1 MHFPVFV
8 SQSEHEDI
16 VVQAL
21 HPVVPGSGKLPASQV
36 VQSPVVV
43 SQSAQSAIEVHNV
56 QTPPL
61 G

>member
-1 MHFPVFV
+1 MHFPVLV
-8 SQSEHEDI
+8 SQSEHEDT
-16 VVQAL
+16 VVQVL
-21 HPVVPGSGKLPASQV
+21 HPVVPGSGKLPASQM